1 MNFNREP
8 SKIRAAFK
16 FTNSLQII
24 SIKVHNISIYL
35 YTRKEENPKPKQE
48 ENTMKKMLEMYGYNT
63 IEEAAHDLGLN
74 IKDAARMIKE
84 MYEEDTAPSP
94 AMAALEAQ
102 KAAAKA
108 EYKEAAEKCR
118 KYLNTENWTKYYNDL
133 CKAKRTCRLLGV
145 II

>member
-1 MNFNREP
+1 
-8 SKIRAAFK
+8 
-16 FTNSLQII
+16 
-24 SIKVHNISIYL
+24 
-35 YTRKEENPKPKQE
+35 
-48 ENTMKKMLEMYGYNT
+48 MKKMLEMYGYNT

-74 IKDAARMIKE
+74 IKDATRMIKE

-118 KYLNTENWTKYYNDL
+118 KHLNTENWTKYYNDL